1 MLSLPWSECLSTSIV
16 QWARVKNEEEAE
28 ELSFFRTVSS
38 LEGKLVAVR
47 MDLGSW
53 MTFILL
59 QGLTTQYNSMKDVIL
74 K

>member
-1 MLSLPWSECLSTSIV
+1 
-16 QWARVKNEEEAE
+16 VKNEEEAE